1 MGHYP
6 YICNLFFKPMNTSTR
21 HEMSLAVNHIS
32 VDCVVLGFD
41 GEQLRV
47 LLLKRV
53 GEPGGQ
59 EFGDMKLPGDLIY
72 TDENLDDAAKR
83 VLRELTGMSNI
94 NLLQYKAYGSKDR
107 ITTKDMKWL
116 EQTTRV
122 RVERIVT
129 IAYLS
134 LLRISR
140 QLAAP
145 PVGNEVRWV
154 GLDELGT
161 LAFDHNI
168 LIHDAIE
175 AVRRH
180 ADIDPSYLF
189 NLLPHKFTLLQLRT
203 LYERIYGKAQD
214 VRNFHKKISQLD
226 YVVALDEHEQ
236 GVAHRAARLYRFDRK
251 LFRRAR
257 R

>member
-1 MGHYP
+1 MS
-6 YICNLFFKPMNTSTR
+6 TSFR
-21 HEMSLAVNHIS
+21 QDLQLAVNHIS

-53 GEPGGQ
+53 GESGGQ

-83 VLRELTGMSNI
+83 VLHELTGMSNI
-94 NLLQYKAYGSKDR
+94 NLLQFKAYGSKDR
-107 ITTKDMKWL
+107 ITKKDMEWL
-116 EQTTRV
+116 EQTTHQHM
-122 RVERIVT
+122 ERIVT

-134 LLRISR
+134 LLRINR
-140 QLAAP
+140 PLATP
-145 PVGNEVRWV
+145 PAGNEVHWV
-154 GLDELGT
+154 GLDEIGT

-175 AVRRH
+175 TVRHR

-189 NLLPHKFTLLQLRT
+189 NLLPQKFTMLQLRT
-203 LYERIYGKAQD
+203 LYERIYGRAQD
-214 VRNFHKKISQLD
+214 VRNFHKKITQLD
-226 YVVALDEHEQ
+226 YIVALDELEQ

-251 LFRRAR
+251 IFRRAR